1 MPEGVDARQARAS
14 GGMASKQG
22 LALPLACRQ
31 RGAALKEVA
40 ENRAELGDERGV
52 RRDDTWDRLALVR
65 S

>member
-1 MPEGVDARQARAS
+1 MLARPGRP
-14 GGMASKQG
+14 GWMASKQG
-22 LALPLACRQ
+22 LALLLACRQ
-31 RGAALKEVA
+31 RGAAALKEVA